1 MGNSLGTLVEKFSEK
16 AYLKNPMTHTR
27 QLLTD
32 TLGRQWIEIA
42 AENPELV
49 DNFGPCLVAFLAFDR
64 GSTPGL
70 AGTGFI
76 IAGGANLGLVIT
88 AKHVLAEAVVTIQRP
103 VPRYSPSALFIPAS
117 STVPNVEKEKLRC
130 LWLDSTK
137 GEAFVVPHVSYND
150 ALDIACCILMPQEP
164 SDTPFT
170 FPRAIPLDT
179 ARPTIGDVIHMVS
192 LDGMELTDHVPANHT
207 SGPRPF
213 SVYRR
218 VSIRVGV
225 VTAVYP
231 EGFRQYR
238 WPCFTTSI
246 PAEPG
251 MSGGFVYFPRE
262 GYTIAACGIVCADN
276 SSPEARSNQMI
287 CGESVIAY
295 SWPALALNV
304 PEKLPPP
311 APSYTLH
318 DMMRQGTM
326 PMAMGGIEHIQISN
340 RELNGDCTIEY
351 KVP

>member
-1 MGNSLGTLVEKFSEK
+1 MK
-16 AYLKNPMTHTR
+16 HTQ

-49 DNFGPCLVAFLAFDR
+49 DSFRPCLVAFVGFDR
-64 GSTPGL
+64 GSKPGL
-70 AGTGFI
+70 AGTGFL

-88 AKHVLAEAVVTIQRP
+88 AKHVLAEGVLNIQRP
-103 VPRYSPSALFIPAS
+103 VPRHSPSALFISAS
-117 STVPNVEKEKLRC
+117 SLIPDIRKEKLRC
-130 LWLDSTK
+130 LWLDSTH

-150 ALDIACCILMPQEP
+150 ILDIACCVLVPQEVT
-164 SDTPFT
+164 SAPFT

-179 ARPTIGDVIHMVS
+179 ARPSIGDVVHMVS
-192 LDGMELTDHVPANHT
+192 LDGMELLDYAPFDPA

-218 VSIRVGV
+218 TSIRVGV
-225 VTAVYP
+225 VTATYP
-231 EGFRQYR
+231 QGFRQYK

-262 GYTIAACGIVCADN
+262 GYAIAACGIVCADN
-276 SSPEARSNQMI
+276 SSPEARLNQLV

-295 SWPALALNV
+295 SWPALALNL
-304 PEKLPPP
+304 PEQLSEN

-318 DMMRQGTM
+318 DMMRKGTV
-326 PMAMGGIEHIQISN
+326 PMAIGGIDHIEISN

-351 KVP
+351 KVC